1 MASDPPYCT
10 LGNILRC
17 SFILCGSCR
26 QVVRA
31 DIQRFKDS
39 VANKAAAA
47 GCAVQDLPLED
58 RVGVAYSYCSVS
70 WADCR
75 IYLTICAGT
84 PRHPSLR
91 LSLNYIPCSDR
102 SGPDGA
108 LVTGRSRSER
118 SQQAKGYFY
127 LNRQGEYVCHPC
139 FVRLGSKLWT
149 SPTRSTSP
157 ADAAHIKNVIRP
169 LIREVRP

>member
-1 MASDPPYCT
+1 MVTFSGVAS
-10 LGNILRC
+10 
-17 SFILCGSCR
+17 SFADRVAKLSAPIFRGSRTRSPTRR
-26 QVVRA
+26 QQRVVRFRICPWKTA
-31 DIQRFKDS
+31 WVWHTRT
-39 VANKAAAA
+39 AASPGQIA
-47 GCAVQDLPLED
+47 GSILPFVQVL
-58 RVGVAYSYCSVS
+58 RA
-70 WADCR
+70 
-75 IYLTICAGT
+75 ITISEAI
-84 PRHPSLR
+84 PQL
-91 LSLNYIPCSDR
+91 PCSDR
-102 SGPDGA
+102 SGPDCA

-169 LIREVRP
+169 LIREVRL